1 MRFAIIVVAA
11 GITASGLAASSAGTT
26 TRASAARIVFASVCH
41 RETRTYSVLPDGS
54 AVTAFPRSTE
64 KLTPLAI
71 SGDGRTI
78 AYRGGRDVV
87 SGHYSD
93 SVSGMLSVS
102 RGDGSELH
110 AVGQVGNRPALSRD
124 GSHLAFMKGN
134 RLWVVGRDGGG
145 ARQVASGVVRFD
157 VSPDGK
163 SVVFEAWAN
172 ELFVR
177 RLDEARRVALPILGT
192 HPKWS
197 PDGRWIAYHEW
208 VVPGRVGVM
217 RPDGT
222 GRRWLQEEDAVE
234 FAWAPDSKTLA
245 LLTAAKTDRGV
256 VLLGADGRE
265 RRRLGVEVEAV
276 DVRWSPDRRL
286 LALGGLGDVH
296 VVGATGRGL
305 RTLTHGCWN
314 TLVGWTPLAPS

>member
-1 MRFAIIVVAA
+1 
-11 GITASGLAASSAGTT
+11 
-26 TRASAARIVFASVCH
+26 
-41 RETRTYSVLPDGS
+41 
-54 AVTAFPRSTE
+54 
-64 KLTPLAI
+64 
-71 SGDGRTI
+71 
-78 AYRGGRDVV
+78 
-87 SGHYSD
+87 
-93 SVSGMLSVS
+93 
-102 RGDGSELH
+102 
-110 AVGQVGNRPALSRD
+110 
-124 GSHLAFMKGN
+124 MKGN

-234 FAWAPDSKTLA
+234 FTWAPDSKMLA
-245 LLTAAKTDRGV
+245 LLTAAKTARGI

-314 TLVGWTPLAPS
+314 TLVGWTLLAPS